1 MMTTTYIESFH
12 AKAAPV
18 GWATPCPGNLGGVR
32 RLGEV
37 PALVGRHAS

>member
-1 MMTTTYIESFH
+1 MTTTYIESFH
-12 AKAAPV
+12 AEAAPV
-18 GWATPCPGNLGGVR
+18 AWATPCSGNLGGVS